1 MAEFTI
7 KMADERG
14 RVLEQVESGFSASD
28 VRDRFSQ
35 QGFLVYSIKP
45 RGFVS
50 TGLRLGNRR
59 KVKLDTFV
67 IFNSQFLTLIRA
79 GLPIVNALDLLIKRQ
94 RNKQF
99 QALLENVRDRVK
111 GGELLSDAFAAQGAF
126 PKIYPTTLLAGEK
139 SGNLEEVLSR
149 YINFQRMAMTFRKKL
164 KASLVYPALLS
175 VLVTCMLIFLMTYV
189 VPKFG
194 ELYATISTEKQ
205 LPALT
210 LFMLAVG
217 QNLQKLAPFVAVVVV
232 LAVAGFWRWKN
243 SDSGASLL
251 DRARMRTPV
260 LGGIWQKYQVA
271 VFCRMLGTLLS
282 GGLPLVPSLE
292 TSGSSMQSRSLADS
306 ILDASH
312 KVREGRPLSAS
323 LEETNRFPELSVEMI
338 EVGEST
344 GALPAMLNSVAEFYE
359 EDVQTALT
367 AAMALIEPVIL
378 IVMGVIVA
386 FVLLSLYL
394 PIFTLGAGIH

>member
-50 TGLRLGNRR
+50 SGLRLGNRR

>member
-50 TGLRLGNRR
+50 SGLRLASRR

-175 VLVTCMLIFLMTYV
+175 VMVTCMLDLPDDLRRSEVRRALCNDQHGKTASCSHVIHACCRAELTKTRAVRCSRRSACCRWFLA
-189 VPKFG
+189 
-194 ELYATISTEKQ
+194 LEK
-205 LPALT
+205 L
-210 LFMLAVG
+210 
-217 QNLQKLAPFVAVVVV
+217 
-232 LAVAGFWRWKN
+232 R
-243 SDSGASLL
+243 
-251 DRARMRTPV
+251 
-260 LGGIWQKYQVA
+260 
-271 VFCRMLGTLLS
+271 
-282 GGLPLVPSLE
+282 
-292 TSGSSMQSRSLADS
+292 
-306 ILDASH
+306 
-312 KVREGRPLSAS
+312 
-323 LEETNRFPELSVEMI
+323 
-338 EVGEST
+338 
-344 GALPAMLNSVAEFYE
+344 
-359 EDVQTALT
+359 
-367 AAMALIEPVIL
+367 
-378 IVMGVIVA
+378 
-386 FVLLSLYL
+386 
-394 PIFTLGAGIH
+394 

>member
-50 TGLRLGNRR
+50 SGLRLSTRR

-94 RNKQF
+94 RNAQF
-99 QALLENVRDRVK
+99 QSLLENVRDRVK

-149 YINFQRMAMTFRKKL
+149 YINFQRMAMTFPEEAEGLSGIPGSTFCPCHVHADLPDDLCR
-164 KASLVYPALLS
+164 SEIRRALCNDQHGKTSFRLS
-175 VLVTCMLIFLMTYV
+175 RYSC
-189 VPKFG
+189 
-194 ELYATISTEKQ
+194 
-205 LPALT
+205 
-210 LFMLAVG
+210 
-217 QNLQKLAPFVAVVVV
+217 
-232 LAVAGFWRWKN
+232 
-243 SDSGASLL
+243 
-251 DRARMRTPV
+251 
-260 LGGIWQKYQVA
+260 
-271 VFCRMLGTLLS
+271 LLS
-282 GGLPLVPSLE
+282 GR
-292 TSGSSMQSRSLADS
+292 TYKSSRRSLQS
-306 ILDASH
+306 S
-312 KVREGRPLSAS
+312 
-323 LEETNRFPELSVEMI
+323 
-338 EVGEST
+338 
-344 GALPAMLNSVAEFYE
+344 
-359 EDVQTALT
+359 
-367 AAMALIEPVIL
+367 
-378 IVMGVIVA
+378 
-386 FVLLSLYL
+386 
-394 PIFTLGAGIH
+394 